1 MSNKRKQYNPQFKA
15 KVALD
20 AVRGEKTVAELSS
33 QYSLHS
39 TMINNWKKHLL
50 EEASTLF
57 ESGRKKAAEE
67 GSQDTQIAELYRQIG
82 QLKVERDFFR
92 EAVGTTRLESR
103 KALVVTDH
111 ELSIKHQCELLS
123 ISHSSYYYQPK
134 SDSEEELI
142 LLRLLDEQYLKT
154 PTYGSRKMTM
164 FLRELGYVVSRK
176 RVQRLMRKLGIE
188 AIYPKPRLSL
198 RNLEH
203 QVYPYLLRNLSIE
216 TANQVWCTD
225 ITYLPVLK
233 GHFYLVAIM
242 DWYSR
247 KVLSWRISNTLDVHF
262 CIDALQEAFDNFG
275 KPDIFNS
282 DQGSQFTSNAFTQL
296 LKDREIQIS
305 MDGRGRYLDNIFIE
319 RLWRSFKYELIY
331 VKVFENGK
339 HLQQETKNW
348 FRWYN
353 TERFHQG
360 LDYQK
365 PDQVYAKN
373 LNVLKV
379 A

>member
-1 MSNKRKQYNPQFKA
+1 M
-15 KVALD
+15 
-20 AVRGEKTVAELSS
+20 
-33 QYSLHS
+33 
-39 TMINNWKKHLL
+39 
-50 EEASTLF
+50 
-57 ESGRKKAAEE
+57 
-67 GSQDTQIAELYRQIG
+67 
-82 QLKVERDFFR
+82 
-92 EAVGTTRLESR
+92 
-103 KALVVTDH
+103 TDH